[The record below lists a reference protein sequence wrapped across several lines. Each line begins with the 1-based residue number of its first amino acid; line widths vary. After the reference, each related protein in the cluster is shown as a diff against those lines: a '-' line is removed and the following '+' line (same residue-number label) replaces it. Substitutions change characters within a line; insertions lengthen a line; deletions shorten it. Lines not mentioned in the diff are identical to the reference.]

1 VLDSFLRESV
11 VLSAGGGG
19 FGAGLLAGGAL
30 SAEKLCRGRLQQI
43 PYGTRR
49 EDFSQTLCFIKVR
62 EDRQFTRAALFAVR
76 VCVQRISGGDLG
88 KGFWAMAYR
97 SQRFIQAAN
106 LRLDVPVSVSL
117 TELPDDAMRVS
128 LEDATLL
135 AFEEVTENCIL
146 HDVDF
151 LLLSGN
157 VFIEADRSL
166 RARLAI
172 QKSFQRL
179 HGAGIHVFVLPG
191 DSDPAEAW
199 RLVPDLPDNVTIC
212 YSSNPEPE
220 SLLDGDSD
228 LPMTLVSSALWIG
241 AADDFGIQVIAR
253 GGQSL
258 QPFRIGVLSRARY
271 EESQRMA
278 ALAASAAD
286 DVLLDL
292 AVNPSSGE
300 KVSEVQSVADT
311 DSPHVTVWRSVEV
324 EQGERPARL
333 PEQSMRRLQDRSGE
347 AGGSAGGM
355 EHGFL
360 VFADEVLREGQLNF
374 LALLGESERVTM
386 WREQGVVH
394 CPGTTQARSRLESV
408 SGVCSLVDVSE
419 SGEVHITPLDTS
431 CVDWKLIELH
441 VAGATDTSTLLQ
453 HMRTRLLEERCG
465 AADRIWSVQWILRGV
480 LPVLRM
486 LRECEFDTLLA
497 LELDHL
503 QAGSRAL
510 QLLHDVRYL
519 PDAWPPGNPAGGL
532 PDQYQQHVSRPGI
545 LGDAEL
551 TRVIESDREFST
563 AWKQRLLAVLP
574 SLDPE
579 QILAR
584 IREDGA
590 TWFEPRFD
598 PGMAEDTEESDLESP
613 DYSPGPAE
621 SAGESSEPLL
631 QGADELEPDDESDD
645 ESERI

>member
-1 VLDSFLRESV
+1 
-11 VLSAGGGG
+11 
-19 FGAGLLAGGAL
+19 
-30 SAEKLCRGRLQQI
+30 
-43 PYGTRR
+43 
-49 EDFSQTLCFIKVR
+49 
-62 EDRQFTRAALFAVR
+62 
-76 VCVQRISGGDLG
+76 
-88 KGFWAMAYR
+88 M
-97 SQRFIQAAN
+97 
-106 LRLDVPVSVSL
+106 RLDVPVSVSL
-117 TELPDDAMRVS
+117 AELPDDSMRVS

-135 AFEEVTENCIL
+135 AFDAVIDSCIL

-166 RARLAI
+166 RARLSI
-172 QKSFQRL
+172 QRCFQRL
-179 HGAGIHVFVLPG
+179 HEAGIHVFVLPG

-220 SLLDGDSD
+220 SLLDGESD
-228 LPMTLVSSALWIG
+228 VPMTLVSSALWIG

-278 ALAASAAD
+278 ALAAATTD

-300 KVSEVQSVADT
+300 KVAEVQSVSESDT
-311 DSPHVTVWRSVEV
+311 AHITVWRSVEA
-324 EQGERPARL
+324 EQGERPAKL
-333 PEQSMRRLQDRSGE
+333 PQQSMRRLQDRSVD
-347 AGGSAGGM
+347 GSGAAGGM

-360 VFADEVLREGQLNF
+360 AFADEVLREGQLNF
-374 LALLGESERVTM
+374 LALLGEAERVTL

-394 CPGTTQARSRLESV
+394 CPGTTQARSRLESA
-408 SGVCSLVDVSE
+408 SGVCSLVDVSD
-419 SGEVHITPLDTS
+419 SGEVHISPLDTS

-486 LRECEFDTLLA
+486 LQDSEFDTLLS
-497 LELDHL
+497 LELDQL
-503 QAGSRAL
+503 QAGGRSL

-519 PDAWPPGNPAGGL
+519 PDAWPAGNPAGGL
-532 PDQYQQHVSRPGI
+532 PDQYQQHLSRPA
-545 LGDAEL
+545 LLSDSEL
-551 TRVIESDREFST
+551 TRVIEGDRVLST

-579 QILAR
+579 QILGR

-590 TWFEPRFD
+590 AWFEPRFELQ
-598 PGMAEDTEESDLESP
+598 PGEDAEESELDSA

-621 SAGESSEPLL
+621 SAAEAVDSSLPVIDDVEP
-631 QGADELEPDDESDD
+631 GDEPDDES
-645 ESERI
+645 ERA

>member
-1 VLDSFLRESV
+1 VIVCGICQYVTQEV
-11 VLSAGGGG
+11 
-19 FGAGLLAGGAL
+19 
-30 SAEKLCRGRLQQI
+30 
-43 PYGTRR
+43 
-49 EDFSQTLCFIKVR
+49 SQ
-62 EDRQFTRAALFAVR
+62 R
-76 VCVQRISGGDLG
+76 VSL
-88 KGFWAMAYR
+88 KGFRAMSYR

-117 TELPDDAMRVS
+117 ADFPDDSMRMA

-135 AFEEVTENCIL
+135 AFDEVVENCVR

-172 QKSFQRL
+172 QRCFQRL
-179 HGAGIHVFVLPG
+179 HEAAIHVFVLPG

-253 GGQSL
+253 GGQQL
-258 QPFRIGVLSRARY
+258 QPFRIGVVSRSRY
-271 EESQRMA
+271 EEAQRMA
-278 ALAASAAD
+278 ALAASATD

-300 KVSEVQSVADT
+300 KVADVQSLAESDT
-311 DSPHVTVWRSVEV
+311 AHLTVWRSVEV
-324 EQGERPARL
+324 EQGERPAKH
-333 PEQSMRRLQDRSGE
+333 PEQAMRRLQAKVADG
-347 AGGSAGGM
+347 ADAAGGM
-355 EHGFL
+355 DRGFL
-360 VFADEVLREGQLNF
+360 AFADEVLREGQLNF
-374 LALLGESERVTM
+374 LALLGEADRVTL

-394 CPGTTQARSRLESV
+394 CPGTTQPRSRLESA
-408 SGVCSLVDVSE
+408 SGGCSLVQVNE
-419 SGEVHITPLDTS
+419 SGEVHISPLDTS
-431 CVDWKLIELH
+431 CVDWKLLELH
-441 VAGATDTSTLLQ
+441 VGGATDTSTLLQ
-453 HMRTRLLEERCG
+453 QMRTRLLEERCG
-465 AADRIWSVQWILRGV
+465 AADRIWSVQWILRGL

-503 QAGSRAL
+503 QAGSRSL

-519 PDAWPPGNPAGGL
+519 PDAWPTGNPAGGL
-532 PDQYQQHVSRPGI
+532 PDQYQQHVSRPGM

-551 TRVIESDREFST
+551 TRVIEADRELST

-590 TWFEPRFD
+590 AWFEPRFELSSS
-598 PGMAEDTEESDLESP
+598 EDAEESELESP

-621 SAGESSEPLL
+621 SAGESGEPLL
-631 QGADELEPDDESDD
+631 QGVDELEPDDDPDD
-645 ESERI
+645 ESDRT